1 MRSNLLFAHH
11 QLYINEK
18 LTGPLDKALC
28 GSLVY
33 SCGTNPSCWRARV
46 WFRFPLKPRANG
58 LNIVACTCCVRLH
71 TLLHVVAENLKQVK
85 LLNSQHFFWI
95 RLHSSSNTVGAKHA
109 ISWLSNWKGAFHST
123 KVPVWN
129 FEKSKRPMEGT
140 FQLHSPDPSQCS
152 FGYCCCKQDA
162 KEWYW
167 GQRFCQMETD
177 VSVRPTDRPTEMNGP
192 VKTDHLQRWFQIF
205 RSNRTIFPE
214 FWAEWKAPKV
224 LWVVF
229 FPRCTAGPN
238 NVRSCCVR
246 LQVA

>member
-109 ISWLSNWKGAFHST
+109 ISWLSNSKGAFHST

-129 FEKSKRPMEGT
+129 FEKSTRPMEGT

-177 VSVRPTDRPTEMNGP
+177 VSVRPTDRPTDWNEWSGQNGP
-192 VKTDHLQRWFQIF
+192 P
-205 RSNRTIFPE
+205 S
-214 FWAEWKAPKV
+214 KV
-224 LWVVF
+224 VPNIPVEPNDISGILGWVES
-229 FPRCTAGPN
+229 A
-238 NVRSCCVR
+238 
-246 LQVA
+246 

>member
-1 MRSNLLFAHH
+1 
-11 QLYINEK
+11 
-18 LTGPLDKALC
+18 
-28 GSLVY
+28 
-33 SCGTNPSCWRARV
+33 
-46 WFRFPLKPRANG
+46 
-58 LNIVACTCCVRLH
+58 
-71 TLLHVVAENLKQVK
+71 
-85 LLNSQHFFWI
+85 
-95 RLHSSSNTVGAKHA
+95 
-109 ISWLSNWKGAFHST
+109 
-123 KVPVWN
+123 
-129 FEKSKRPMEGT
+129 MEGT